1 MTIRRD
7 LRVLQDKQIVEVTY
21 GGAHFT
27 GSKQVEPEFDIRR
40 QEHLS
45 EKQAIGRRAAEL
57 FVEEG
62 DIIGIDS
69 GSTMLEIARNLPNV
83 PLTVVTQSLPVANI
97 VSQNRHHALI
107 MLGGVL
113 QSEGSF
119 FYGPQAI
126 TTLRTLYV
134 NKLFLG
140 TSGLL
145 LPDGLSSSNL
155 PDAEVKQALI
165 NAARQII
172 LCMDSS
178 KVGRVFLAR
187 FSTLDAVDTLVTD
200 DGITDE
206 DCEAIEKHQVHVI
219 TAPGLSPEATTLSLV
234 NANHKK

>member
-7 LRVLQDKQIVEVTY
+7 LHVLQEKQIVEVTY

-27 GSKQVEPEFDIRR
+27 GSKQTEPDFDIRAR
-40 QEHLS
+40 EHLA
-45 EKQAIGRRAAEL
+45 EKQAIGHRAAEL

-62 DIIGIDS
+62 DIVGIDS

-97 VSQNRHHALI
+97 VSQNRQHTLI

-113 QSEGSF
+113 QYEGNF
-119 FYGPQAI
+119 FYGPQVIA
-126 TTLRTLYV
+126 TLRTLYI

-165 NAARQII
+165 NAARRVI

-178 KVGRVFLAR
+178 KIGRVFLAR
-187 FSTLDAVDTLVTD
+187 FSALDAINTLVTD

-206 DCEAIEKHQVHVI
+206 DCEAITKHQVQVI
-219 TAPGLSPEATTLSLV
+219 TVPTFASEPAGLSLV
-234 NANHKK
+234 NAAQRK